1 MATQVS
7 SPTAPIPQVFPPDG
21 DGLPGVNWFAAV
33 LRDSRELYR
42 YRAVLT
48 NLVAQDLRVRYQ
60 RSLLG
65 FMWTLLNPILMMA
78 VMSVVFSTIFQFKK
92 GGVDY
97 ALYLFSGMVPWTL
110 LNMTVTESSTCIIS
124 NEYLIRKIYI
134 PKLIFPLSR
143 LMLNATMQA
152 LSMVALFLLMVPM
165 GARFTPS
172 LVLVPVGL
180 LLFAGFVMGLSLI
193 AATINT
199 FYRDFGHLLSVL
211 IQAWYFATP
220 IIYPIES
227 LPEELAWRFWLNPAY
242 AFIRFF
248 HVVIYEGGWPSWVL
262 VSSSAGIAAVVLGI
276 GYVTF
281 KSYEDRLVFRL

>member
-7 SPTAPIPQVFPPDG
+7 SPTTPIPQVFPPEADT
-21 DGLPGVNWFAAV
+21 LPGQNWVAV
-33 LRDSRELYR
+33 IRRDARELYR

-65 FMWTLLNPILMMA
+65 FLWTLLNPILMMA
-78 VMSVVFSTIFQFKK
+78 VMSVVFSNLFRFEK
-92 GGVDY
+92 GGADY
-97 ALYLFSGMVPWTL
+97 ALYLFSGMLPWSL
-110 LNMTVTESSTCIIS
+110 LSTTVVEGSTCIIT

-134 PKLIFPLSR
+134 PKMVFPLSR
-143 LMLNATMQA
+143 LLLNATMLV
-152 LSMVALFLLMVPM
+152 LSMAALFLLMMPL
-165 GARFTPS
+165 GARLTPS
-172 LVLVPVGL
+172 LLLVPVAI
-180 LLFAGFVMGLSLI
+180 LLFSGFVMGLSLI
-193 AATINT
+193 AATVNT

-211 IQAWYFATP
+211 ISAWYFATP
-220 IIYPIES
+220 VIYPIET
-227 LPEELAWRFWLNPAY
+227 LPEEVAWRFWLNPAY
-242 AFIRFF
+242 AFIELF
-248 HVVIYEGGWPSWVL
+248 HVVIYEGAWPSWVL